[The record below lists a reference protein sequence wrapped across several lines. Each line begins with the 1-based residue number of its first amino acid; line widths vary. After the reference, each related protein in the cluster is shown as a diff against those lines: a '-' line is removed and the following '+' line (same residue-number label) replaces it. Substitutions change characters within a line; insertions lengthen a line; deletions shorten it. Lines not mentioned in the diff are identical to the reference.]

1 MQRSVKDI
9 LSGLFFV
16 GFGLLFAL
24 GATTYAIGS
33 AARMGPGFYPLV
45 VGVLLVVLGI
55 VIVVRSGREADAE
68 PITPP
73 AWRAVA
79 FIVGA
84 IMFFALTA
92 RGLGLLPSIFITAS
106 LSSLASQR
114 TTIPVALGFG
124 FLLTAISVG
133 IFVLALRL
141 NLQLLGPW
149 IPRF

>member
-9 LSGLFFV
+9 LSGLVFV
-16 GFGLLFAL
+16 AFGLLFAG

-45 VGVLLVVLGI
+45 VGVLLVGLGT

-68 PITPP
+68 PLSQP
-73 AWRAVA
+73 AWRAAA
-79 FIVGA
+79 FILGA
-84 IMFFALTA
+84 IMVFALTA
-92 RGLGLLPSIFITAS
+92 RGLGLVPSIFITAS
-106 LSSLASQR
+106 LSSLATPR
-114 TTIPVALGFG
+114 TSIPMALAFG
-124 FLLTAISVG
+124 LLLTALSIG
-133 IFVLALRL
+133 IFVVALRL

>member
-9 LSGLFFV
+9 ASGLVFV
-16 GFGLLFAL
+16 GFGLLFAV

-45 VGVLLVVLGI
+45 VGVLLVLIGI
-55 VIVVRSGREADAE
+55 AIVFRSGREADAE

-79 FIVGA
+79 FIIGA

-92 RGLGLLPSIFITAS
+92 RGLGLLPSIFITAA
-106 LSSLASQR
+106 LSSLASPR
-114 TTIPVALGFG
+114 TSIPMALGFG
-124 FLLTAISVG
+124 ILLTAISVA
-133 IFVLALRL
+133 IFVFALRL